1 MTRNHMTK
9 EDHLNLSR
17 TYTQRNGDLKPKG
30 LWYAQDNEWVEW
42 VAYNMPH
49 WRDEHNLEL
58 VVNNDRLLVI
68 DSWEKLLA
76 FQAQYAIGMESRTT
90 MGFVMIDW
98 ERVSERYSGIEVRN
112 YNEINAKVK
121 EDFSSINQF
130 LWFSGWDV
138 NSGCIWDLSAIAGYV
153 VHKTP
158 SKKVLKLS

>member
-9 EDHLNLSR
+9 EDRLDLSR

-42 VAYNMPH
+42 VAVNMPH

-58 VVNNDRLLVI
+58 AINKDRLLVI

-76 FQAQYAIGMESRTT
+76 FQAQYAIGMESRTSL
-90 MGFVMIDW
+90 GFVMIDW
-98 ERVSERYSGIEVRN
+98 ESVAKKYPGIEVRN
-112 YNEINAKVK
+112 YYKINATVK
-121 EDFSSINQF
+121 KDFSSINQF
-130 LWFSGWDV
+130 RWFNGWDV
-138 NSGCIWDLSAIAGYV
+138 NSGCIWDLSVIAGYV

-158 SKKVLKLS
+158 GVQDLKLS